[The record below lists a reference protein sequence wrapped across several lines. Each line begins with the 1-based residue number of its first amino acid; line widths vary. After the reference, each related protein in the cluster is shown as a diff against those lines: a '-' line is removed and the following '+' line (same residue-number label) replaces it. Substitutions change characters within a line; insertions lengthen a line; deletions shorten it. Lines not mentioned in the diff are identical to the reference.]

1 VVTYVLDTSAILRF
15 LDNEAG
21 AARIDKVISDFMDG
35 NCRVAISAVNWG
47 EVATKLL
54 QKRGRRQ
61 FQEIFADLE
70 TFGFEIVEVTAARA
84 VNCGLLK
91 AEKKIPYADAFG
103 VELTASI
110 PGSVLITSDFDVKP
124 MAHDIKI
131 EFLPKKA

>member
-1 VVTYVLDTSAILRF
+1 
-15 LDNEAG
+15 
-21 AARIDKVISDFMDG
+21 MDG

-61 FQEIFADLE
+61 FEEIFADLE
-70 TFGFEIVEVTAARA
+70 TFGFEIVEATEARA

-103 VELTASI
+103 VELAASI
-110 PGSVLITSDFDVKP
+110 PGSILITSDFDVKP
-124 MAHDIKI
+124 AAHDIKI
-131 EFLPKKA
+131 EFLPRK